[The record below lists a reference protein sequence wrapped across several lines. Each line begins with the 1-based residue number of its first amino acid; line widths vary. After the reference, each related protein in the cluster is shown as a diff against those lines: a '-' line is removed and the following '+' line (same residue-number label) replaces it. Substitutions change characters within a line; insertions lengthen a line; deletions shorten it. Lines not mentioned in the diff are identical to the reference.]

1 MQEDGCYV
9 AGVGT
14 LGIAMV
20 AGDALNGE
28 TCEV

>member
-20 AGDALNGE
+20 AGDALDRE